1 MSRRR
6 IGQIG
11 AILSISLYAT
21 AMVMPRRSPIEDL
34 NTTDFFKQRF
44 HQILY
49 FNGSLEPVA
58 NFILLIP
65 VFASLVYLLGK
76 SKALVAL
83 PICLALSATGEFL
96 QRFIPGRV
104 SSFQDLMLNYLG
116 ALIAFLLYKIPHKT
130 KFLGGQD

>member
-1 MSRRR
+1 MSHRR

-11 AILSISLYAT
+11 ASLSVSLYTT
-21 AMVMPRRSPIEDL
+21 AMVMPRRSPNEDL
-34 NTTDFFKQRF
+34 NTTDFLKQIF

-49 FNGSLEPVA
+49 YSGSLEPVA

-83 PICLALSATGEFL
+83 AICLALSATGEFL